1 MTPSVTCV
9 HCAPVTWVTEYVTD
23 VHDATKRSSCSFTK
37 LAQVFKMQINLIDC
51 DILSGFELTLSGDN
65 PKGVASQG

>member
-1 MTPSVTCV
+1 M
-9 HCAPVTWVTEYVTD
+9 CALVTWVTEHVLLMLTMQ
-23 VHDATKRSSCSFTK
+23 
-37 LAQVFKMQINLIDC
+37 LNAQVFMMQINLIDC